1 MGGAAAFPLH
11 RAGVDRARGY
21 PRTMSPTDLDEEI
34 REALGD
40 AEEPPEPLS
49 VRVPMRGRRAR
60 RRRWWSTPDWW
71 LRTAASAAVGKAVGA
86 VLTGMALLLAW
97 LAAKAAG
104 WIS

>member
-1 MGGAAAFPLH
+1 MAGAAAFPLH
-11 RAGVDRARGY
+11 RAGVDRGRGY

-40 AEEPPEPLS
+40 AEEPPEPLP
-49 VRVPMRGRRAR
+49 VRV
-60 RRRWWSTPDWW
+60 RRRWWATPDWW
-71 LRTAASAAVGKAVGA
+71 LRTTASAAVGKLVGA
-86 VLTGMALLLAW
+86 VLTGVGLLLAW

>member
-11 RAGVDRARGY
+11 RGRVDRGRGY

-40 AEEPPEPLS
+40 AEEPPEPLP
-49 VRVPMRGRRAR
+49 VRARGR
-60 RRRWWSTPDWW
+60 WWATPDWW
-71 LRTAASAAVGKAVGA
+71 LRTTASAAVGKLVGA
-86 VLTGMALLLAW
+86 VLTGVGLLLAW

>member
-1 MGGAAAFPLH
+1 MAFPLQT
-11 RAGVDRARGY
+11 RSVDRGRGY
-21 PRTMSPTDLDEEI
+21 PRPMSPTDLDEEI

-40 AEEPPEPLS
+40 AGESAEPVP
-49 VRVPMRGRRAR
+49 VRAAVS

-86 VLTGMALLLAW
+86 ALTGVALLLAW

>member
-1 MGGAAAFPLH
+1 MHANCDYVATA
-11 RAGVDRARGY
+11 AGVDRPPDY
-21 PRTMSPTDLDEEI
+21 PRTMSPTDLDEEV
-34 REALGD
+34 RAALGD
-40 AEEPPEPLS
+40 AEEPVEAAP
-49 VRVPMRGRRAR
+49 VPPPAAG

-86 VLTGMALLLAW
+86 TLTGVALLLAW

>member
-1 MGGAAAFPLH
+1 
-11 RAGVDRARGY
+11 
-21 PRTMSPTDLDEEI
+21 MSPTDLDEEI

-40 AEEPPEPLS
+40 ADEAPEPLP
-49 VRVPMRGRRAR
+49 VEG
-60 RRRWWSTPDWW
+60 RRRWWAAPDWW

-86 VLTGMALLLAW
+86 ALTGVALLLAW